1 MSVIYFVECLEAD
14 QTRDVAIMWD
24 ASASAAAA
32 ADADTAVDAHMCHS
46 FARFKWATP
55 PKQVQDNNN
64 NSNNMSNSNTNTMRL
79 TKAVNRVG
87 FSFGICSVW
96 IGLGRV
102 GIDVRRA
109 VGNSRTAAKLGNS
122 QKPKQRQRQRER
134 QQHITELTF

>member
-1 MSVIYFVECLEAD
+1 VYRSRPG

-24 ASASAAAA
+24 ASAAAAA

-55 PKQVQDNNN
+55 PKQVQDNSYNN
-64 NSNNMSNSNTNTMRL
+64 NKSNSNTMRL

-109 VGNSRTAAKLGNS
+109 VGNSRTAARLGNS
-122 QKPKQRQRQRER
+122 QKPKQRQRQRQRER